1 MPNGN
6 PTVGPLRAA
15 SPPVVYRR
23 VVLDVRPRTDADL
36 PSCVAAL
43 AEVHE
48 HDGYPVHWPADPQD
62 WLSPALLGAWVVGPP
77 DVVLAHVLLVA
88 ATATDHLLAA
98 AVDADIGDLAL
109 VSRLFVRPDARR
121 NGLARWLLDT
131 ATDAAG
137 HRRVALEV
145 DVTAAGAVTCYQAAG
160 WQLVGTAEVRW
171 LDLSGQPARMHQF
184 LWPGR

>member
-6 PTVGPLRAA
+6 PTAGPTRAA
-15 SPPVVYRR
+15 SLPVVYCR
-23 VVLDVRPRTDADL
+23 VVSDVRLRTDADL

-43 AEVHE
+43 AQVHE
-48 HDGYPVHWPADPQD
+48 LDGYPVHWPADPQG

-77 DVVLAHVLLVA
+77 DGVLAHVLLVA

-98 AVDADIGDLAL
+98 AVDADVDDVAL
-109 VSRLFVRPDARR
+109 VSRLFVRPDARG
-121 NGLARWLLDT
+121 NGLARRLLDA

-160 WQLVGTAEVRW
+160 WQQVGTAEAHW
-171 LDLSGQPARMHQF
+171 LDRSGQPARMHHF
-184 LWPGR
+184 VWPGR